1 MRIRLNSDSLVS
13 ESEAMWMHRENRAPP
28 SALRLLPQSHI
39 ESVVFSCVL
48 LLLVA
53 LAVGTA
59 VDSDGA
65 AVTSVEGS

>member
-1 MRIRLNSDSLVS
+1 
-13 ESEAMWMHRENRAPP
+13 MHRENRAPP

-59 VDSDGA
+59 ADSDGA
-65 AVTSVEGS
+65 AVTSVEGSCNQVGNIPWASS